1 MPANSI
7 VEDENVITLYRIF
20 TIIYLYFGL
29 IMIMLWLALIYR
41 IPQFNFN
48 QLLISKENSSNEECE
63 RNKFN
68 ENTPTNNSSKINYGT
83 NYYK

>member
-1 MPANSI
+1 
-7 VEDENVITLYRIF
+7 
-20 TIIYLYFGL
+20 
-29 IMIMLWLALIYR
+29 MIMLWLALIYR

-48 QLLISKENSSNEECE
+48 QLLISKENSSNEEYE
-63 RNKFN
+63 RNKFDENKFNENKFNENKFN